1 MTVTCLLLTVECS
14 EILISNLSSL
24 QVHCTLIT
32 SWFWLTSSNLKSDN
46 VGSVDVVIWRGGGVT
61 AGFEIDEEED
71 EVKDYQDNS
80 LSFVC
85 GVIIINICHAVTLD
99 SRLDSRLLK

>member
-1 MTVTCLLLTVECS
+1 MFP
-14 EILISNLSSL
+14 IL

-80 LSFVC
+80 LSLVC
-85 GVIIINICHAVTLD
+85 GVIMNNICHAVTLD
-99 SRLDSRLLK
+99 SGLDSQLLK

>member
-1 MTVTCLLLTVECS
+1 MFP
-14 EILISNLSSL
+14 IF
-24 QVHCTLIT
+24 QVHSTLII

-71 EVKDYQDNS
+71 EVKDYQDNG
-80 LSFVC
+80 LRLVC
-85 GVIIINICHAVTLD
+85 GVININICHAVTLD
-99 SRLDSRLLK
+99 SGLDSQLLK

>member
-1 MTVTCLLLTVECS
+1 MFP
-14 EILISNLSSL
+14 IL

-80 LSFVC
+80 LNLVC
-85 GVIIINICHAVTLD
+85 GLIDICHGVTLD
-99 SRLDSRLLK
+99 SGLTPSY